1 MPQSSQNENIE
12 IRVNTR
18 FLPEQSDP
26 EHGRFAFAYTVAIT
40 NGGNEPVRLLSRYWL
55 ITDGN
60 NDKKE
65 VHGEGVVGEQPYIP
79 AGDTFEYTSGAML
92 KTAVGTMEGSYQMV
106 TDSGDYFDAVIP
118 RFSLKDPRA
127 LH

>member
-1 MPQSSQNENIE
+1 MTNITIN
-12 IRVNTR
+12 IRTR
-18 FLPEQSDP
+18 FLEEQSVP
-26 EHGRFAFAYTVAIT
+26 ANNQYAFAYTVSVT
-40 NGGNEPVRLLSRYWL
+40 NTGSETIQLLSRYWL

-60 NDKKE
+60 NEQKE
-65 VHGEGVVGEQPYIP
+65 VRGDGVVGEQPWIA

-106 TDSGDYFDAVIP
+106 TQSGEHFDAVIP
-118 RFSLKDPRA
+118 RFSLNNPKS

>member
-26 EHGRFAFAYTVAIT
+26 EHSRFAFAYTIAIT
-40 NGGNEPVRLLSRYWL
+40 NGGTEPVRLLSRYWL

-106 TDSGDYFDAVIP
+106 TDSGDYFDAIIP